1 MAQHERI
8 LVADDELETR
18 RIIVELLI
26 QKGYRVLEAADG
38 RAALKLAQEEKPAL
52 ALLDIEMP
60 GMGGLEVIARLREL
74 GIGIPVL
81 VLSGRREV
89 EDRVKGLTVGADDYL
104 GKPYAYTELLA
115 RVQALLRRHESAAVA
130 AAGLRIGGLT
140 IDLKL
145 MEARGAA
152 GPVKLSRTECAILE
166 LLARHRGEPVTRER
180 MLDVVWGYT
189 YLPETRT
196 LDTHIWRLRKKLG
209 DDGKEPRWIKSVTS
223 AGYLLAAEE
232 A

>member
-18 RIIVELLI
+18 RIIVELLT

-89 EDRVKGLTVGADDYL
+89 EDRVKGLAVGADDYL

-115 RVQALLRRHESAAVA
+115 RVQALLRRHVSAAAA
-130 AAGLRIGGLT
+130 AAGLKIGGLT

-152 GPVKLSRTECAILE
+152 GPIKLSRTECAILE

-223 AGYLLAAEE
+223 AGYLLAVEE

>member
-1 MAQHERI
+1 MPQHERI

-18 RIIVELLI
+18 RIIVELLT

-74 GIGIPVL
+74 GLAIPVL

-89 EDRVKGLTVGADDYL
+89 EDRVKGLTIGADDYL
-104 GKPYAYTELLA
+104 GKPYDYTELLA
-115 RVQALLRRHESAAVA
+115 RVQALLRRHEPAAAA
-130 AAGLRIGGLT
+130 AAGLKIGGLA

-152 GPVKLSRTECAILE
+152 GPIKLSRTECAILE